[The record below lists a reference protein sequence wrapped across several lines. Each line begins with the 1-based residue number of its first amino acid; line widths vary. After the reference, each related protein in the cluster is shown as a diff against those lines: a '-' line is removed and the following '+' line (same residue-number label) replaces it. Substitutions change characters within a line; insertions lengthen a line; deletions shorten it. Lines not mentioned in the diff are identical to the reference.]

1 MQGISILK
9 HKATMLVMK
18 LATKVLNS
26 PRPDMF
32 VGPDSSLLLC
42 DFIGAKSYKSVLLVT
57 DKGLYEL
64 GLFDATK
71 KRLESHGIEVTVFH
85 EVSPNPTDKQIGVGV
100 KKALEV
106 KADAVLAFGG
116 GSAMDAAKVIAAGM
130 KNGKTAAQ
138 MVGLFKVGKN
148 PAPVFAIPTTAG
160 TGSEVTPAA
169 VITIPEEQRKCSVGD
184 LKLIPKAAAL
194 DANLMLGLPPSIT
207 AATGL
212 DVLTHAIEAYV
223 STLTTDEIRERC
235 EYAVSA
241 VFKNLPTAYKDGS
254 NQDARTAMS
263 LASYQAGI
271 AIAEAAVGYVHAF
284 AHKLGGKY
292 GIPHGLANA
301 VILPHVLRF
310 SKDKIEKDLATLAG
324 IIGKPADA
332 DAFIQAVE
340 ELNDQLGIPKHFDDL
355 KVSDFDEI
363 FAAAQEEAMALF
375 PVPKYMN
382 EQEGKEI
389 LSKMVNA

>member
-1 MQGISILK
+1 M
-9 HKATMLVMK
+9 MK
-18 LATKVLNS
+18 LASKVLNS

-32 VGPDSSLLLC
+32 VGPDSSLILC
-42 DFIGAKSYKSVLLVT
+42 DFIGAKPYKNLLLVT
-57 DKGLYEL
+57 DKALHEL
-64 GLFDATK
+64 GLYKATK
-71 KRLESHGIEVTVFH
+71 QRLEGHGLNVTVFY
-85 EVSPNPTDKQIGVGV
+85 EVSPNPTDKQIALGVRE
-100 KKALEV
+100 AINI
-106 KADAVLAFGG
+106 KADAILAFGG

-138 MVGLFKVGKN
+138 MVGLLKVGKS

-207 AATGL
+207 ATTGL
-212 DVLTHAIEAYV
+212 DALTHAIEAYV
-223 STLTTDEIRERC
+223 STLTTNEVKERC

-241 VFKNLPTAYKDGS
+241 VFKHLPLAYADGN
-254 NQDARTAMS
+254 NQEARTAMS

-310 SKDKIEKDLATLAG
+310 SKEKIEQDLAKLAQ
-324 IIGKPADA
+324 IIGKPDTA
-332 DAFIQAVE
+332 DAFIEAVE
-340 ELNDQLGIPKHFDDL
+340 QLNKQLNIPTHFEEL

-363 FAAAQEEAMALF
+363 FTAAQEEAMSLF

-382 EQEGKEI
+382 KQQGKEI
-389 LSKMVNA
+389 LAKMVSA